1 MNQPCDHYERCLQV
15 FKRLEVSVETL
26 QKNIEFLNT
35 EVKELREL
43 LLGINGLKGVVY
55 KVNIMWYAVWAVICV
70 LPILASLFL
79 LK

>member
-1 MNQPCDHYERCLQV
+1 MKQPCDHYENCLQI

-26 QKNIEFLNT
+26 QKNLDLLNN

-43 LLGINGLKGVVY
+43 LLGFNGLKGIVY
-55 KVNIMWYAVWAVICV
+55 KINIVWYAVWALICS
-70 LPILASLFL
+70 LPILASVFL